1 MTYQVSDVMTCTR
14 EFRKLVTFH
23 GALSFFYNTF
33 VLALAVG
40 LFSGLSGL
48 L

>member
-14 EFRKLVTFH
+14 TFRRLVTFH

-33 VLALAVG
+33 VLALAVN